1 MEIPAG
7 VHIDGITAL
16 VTGANRGLGKA
27 FVQELLDRGAQKV
40 YAAARDTDTIDI
52 GDERVVP
59 VRLDITSAEDVD
71 SAATRC
77 ADVSLLINNAG
88 AMLQTPFLAAP
99 DISSARTEMETNYFG
114 TLRMCRAF
122 APVLAGHNGGAIVNM
137 LSVVSWYAPPFNAS
151 YCASKSAE
159 WALTN
164 ALRVELRAQGTHV
177 VGVHAGFIDTDMAA
191 TVAEAKISPRDVA
204 AQSLDAVER
213 GRPEVLTDDWTR
225 HVKASVPTD
234 QSTLYPDI
242 QKQWDAGDSPWR
254 DA

>member
-99 DISSARTEMETNYFG
+99 
-114 TLRMCRAF
+114 
-122 APVLAGHNGGAIVNM
+122 
-137 LSVVSWYAPPFNAS
+137 
-151 YCASKSAE
+151 
-159 WALTN
+159 
-164 ALRVELRAQGTHV
+164 
-177 VGVHAGFIDTDMAA
+177 
-191 TVAEAKISPRDVA
+191 
-204 AQSLDAVER
+204 
-213 GRPEVLTDDWTR
+213 
-225 HVKASVPTD
+225 
-234 QSTLYPDI
+234 
-242 QKQWDAGDSPWR
+242 
-254 DA
+254 